1 MIRLKATNIFRKQL
15 RELIKTTIRNLKV
28 NLFYLMSL
36 SQSNIKYT
44 MKSYTIQEIN
54 EVLKGVIIGTT
65 STRIKA
71 PEQLELANSEEI
83 SFIGNKKYEKYW
95 EDSNACAAVVNED
108 ISIEP
113 GENRAFIKV
122 KNADLAMSQVLE
134 LFAPPTPLF
143 DTEIHPTAIID
154 ATAIIGYGSR
164 IGAGSYIGPKVLIG
178 ENVTIYP
185 NVTILDE
192 CTIGKKTVI
201 WSGVVVRE
209 RCHMGNDCIIH
220 PNATIGADGFG
231 FRPDPQ
237 RGLVKIPQIGNVVL
251 GNGVEI
257 GANSCVDRGKFSST
271 VLGDGC
277 KIDNLIQIGHNSK
290 LGRFCIMAGQSGL
303 AGSVTLG
310 DGVIIGGSASITDHV
325 TIGSGSIIGGG
336 SGVTKDVPAGK
347 TLLGYPAIE
356 ARDTLKQWAI
366 LKRLVNE
373 SKK

>member
-1 MIRLKATNIFRKQL
+1 
-15 RELIKTTIRNLKV
+15 
-28 NLFYLMSL
+28 
-36 SQSNIKYT
+36 
-44 MKSYTIQEIN
+44 MKSYSIQEIN
-54 EVLKGVIIGTT
+54 EVLKGTLVGDTSIIIT
-65 STRIKA
+65 A
-71 PEQLELANSEEI
+71 PEQLELASASDI
-83 SFIGNKKYEKYW
+83 SFIGHKKYEKFW
-95 EDSNACAAVVNED
+95 GTSKACAAVVNED

-113 GENRAFIKV
+113 GQNRVFIKV

-143 DTEIHPTAIID
+143 SIDIHTRAIIEK
-154 ATAIIGYGSR
+154 TAIIGNGTK
-164 IGAGSYIGPKVLIG
+164 IGAGSYIGPKVKLG

-192 CTIGKKTVI
+192 CTIGKNTII
-201 WSGVVVRE
+201 WSGTVVRE
-209 RCHMGNDCIIH
+209 RCHIGSDCIIH

-237 RGLVKIPQIGNVVL
+237 RGLVKIPQIGNVVI

-271 VLGDGC
+271 ILGDGC

-290 LGRFCIMAGQSGL
+290 LGKFCIMAGQSGL

-310 DGVIIGGSASITDHV
+310 NGVLIGGSASITDHV
-325 TIGSGSIIGGG
+325 TIGDGAIIGGG
-336 SGVTKDVPAGK
+336 SGVTKDVPAGV
-347 TLLGYPAIE
+347 TLLGYPAID
-356 ARDTLKQWAI
+356 ARDALRQWAI

>member
-1 MIRLKATNIFRKQL
+1 
-15 RELIKTTIRNLKV
+15 
-28 NLFYLMSL
+28 
-36 SQSNIKYT
+36 
-44 MKSYTIQEIN
+44 MKSYSIQEIN
-54 EVLKGVIIGTT
+54 EVLKGIIVGDADVKIT
-65 STRIKA
+65 A
-71 PEQLELANSEEI
+71 PEQLELASTSEI
-83 SFIGNKKYEKYW
+83 SFIGNKKYEKFW
-95 EDSNACAAVVNED
+95 ETSKACAAVVNED

-143 DTEIHPTAIID
+143 STDIHPTAFVD
-154 ATAIIGYGSR
+154 NTAIIGSGTR
-164 IGAGSYIGPKVLIG
+164 IGAGCYIGPKVQLG

-192 CTIGKKTVI
+192 CTIGKNTVI
-201 WSGVVVRE
+201 WSGAVVRE
-209 RCHMGNDCIIH
+209 RCHMGTGCIIH

-231 FRPDPQ
+231 FRPDPE

-251 GNGVEI
+251 GNNVEI
-257 GANSCVDRGKFSST
+257 GANTCVDRGKFSST

-310 DGVIIGGSASITDHV
+310 NGVLIGGSASITDHV
-325 TIGSGSIIGGG
+325 TIGDGSIIGGG
-336 SGVTKDVPAGK
+336 SGVTKDVPAGV
-347 TLLGYPAIE
+347 TLLGYPAID
-356 ARDTLKQWAI
+356 ARDTLRQWAI
-366 LKRLVNE
+366 LKRLVKE

>member
-1 MIRLKATNIFRKQL
+1 
-15 RELIKTTIRNLKV
+15 
-28 NLFYLMSL
+28 
-36 SQSNIKYT
+36 
-44 MKSYTIQEIN
+44 MKSFSIQEIN
-54 EVLKGVIIGTT
+54 DVLKGTIIGST
-65 STRIKA
+65 SLKITA
-71 PEQLELANSEEI
+71 PEQLELAGASDI
-83 SFIGNKKYEKYW
+83 SFIGDKKYEKFW
-95 EDSNACAAVVNED
+95 ETSKACAAVVNED

-113 GENRAFIKV
+113 GENKAFIKV
-122 KNADLAMSQVLE
+122 QNADLAMSQVLE

-143 DTEIHPTAIID
+143 SIDIHPTAIID
-154 ATAIIGYGSR
+154 KTAIIGNGTR
-164 IGAGSYIGPKVLIG
+164 IGAGSYIGPKVQLG

-192 CTIGKKTVI
+192 CTIGKNTVI
-201 WSGVVVRE
+201 WSGTVVRE

-237 RGLVKIPQIGNVVL
+237 RGLVKIPQIGNVIL
-251 GNGVEI
+251 GNNVEI
-257 GANSCVDRGKFSST
+257 GANTCVDRGKFSST

-310 DGVIIGGSASITDHV
+310 NGVLIGGSASITDHV
-325 TIGSGSIIGGG
+325 TIGDGAIIGGG
-336 SGVTKDVPAGK
+336 SGVTKDIPAGK
-347 TLLGYPAIE
+347 TMLGYPAIE
-356 ARDTLKQWAI
+356 ARDALKQWAI

>member
-1 MIRLKATNIFRKQL
+1 MQRKFALFDKYIPNLNTLKL
-15 RELIKTTIRNLKV
+15 
-28 NLFYLMSL
+28 
-36 SQSNIKYT
+36 
-44 MKSYTIQEIN
+44 MKSYSIQEIN
-54 EVLKGVIIGTT
+54 EVLKGTIVGETT
-65 STRIKA
+65 IKMSA
-71 PEQLELANSEEI
+71 PEQLELASINEI
-83 SFIGNKKYEKYW
+83 SFIGNKKYEKFW
-95 EDSNACAAVVNED
+95 ESSKACAAIVNED
-108 ISIEP
+108 VSIEP

-143 DTEIHPTAIID
+143 STDIHPTAIID
-154 ATAIIGYGSR
+154 STAVIGNGTR
-164 IGAGSYIGPKVLIG
+164 IGAGSYIGPKVQLG

-192 CTIGKKTVI
+192 CTIGKNTVI
-201 WSGVVVRE
+201 WSGAVVRE
-209 RCHMGNDCIIH
+209 RCHMGNGCIIH
-220 PNATIGADGFG
+220 SNATIGADGFG
-231 FRPDPQ
+231 FRPDPEK
-237 RGLVKIPQIGNVVL
+237 GLVKIPQIGNVVL
-251 GNGVEI
+251 GNNVEI

-271 VLGDGC
+271 ILGDGC

-310 DGVIIGGSASITDHV
+310 NGVMIGGSASITDHV
-325 TIGSGSIIGGG
+325 TIGDGSIIGGG
-336 SGVTKDVPAGK
+336 SGVTKDVPAGV

-356 ARDTLKQWAI
+356 ARDALRQWAI